1 MENMDL
7 LYQIYTDYAYDE
19 WEMGSINELYE
30 DGLTEI
36 ENQTENSIRYRLL
49 TKEEFIDRKI
59 YEKNNNFNG

>member
-1 MENMDL
+1 MESMDL
-7 LYQIYTDYAYDE
+7 LYQIYSDYVYDE

>member
-1 MENMDL
+1 
-7 LYQIYTDYAYDE
+7 
-19 WEMGSINELYE
+19 MGSINELYE

>member
-7 LYQIYTDYAYDE
+7 LYQIYSDYVYDE